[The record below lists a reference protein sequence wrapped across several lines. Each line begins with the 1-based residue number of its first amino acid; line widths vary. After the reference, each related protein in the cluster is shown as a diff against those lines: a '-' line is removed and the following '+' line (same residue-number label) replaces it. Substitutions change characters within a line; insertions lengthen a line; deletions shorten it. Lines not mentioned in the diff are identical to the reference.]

1 MKIGTASAAK
11 GERGTGLLKVGELS
25 LHSDVF
31 IPVIIVHGKEEGPT
45 FWINGAVHGDEINGS
60 LAMYEVAWELNPK
73 KLKGTL
79 ICTPIANT
87 MAYHWRQTFN
97 PLDHLDLDRQF
108 PGDPEG
114 VFSQRVAYQLFREVK
129 EKANYLINFHTHA
142 TSYSAVPY
150 VVFKS
155 VPDAKLQV
163 NHETEKVARIFGVL
177 ANCRVDIGTA
187 RGEQPSGPLFGGL
200 DVNCMLNGI
209 PAFMAEMGG
218 GGRFE
223 RENIEVAKKGIK
235 NVMKYLKMI
244 PGEPEAAH
252 EQYIFRSRKFLY
264 SNRAGLAIMAVK
276 PGDILNPGEKIAHI
290 MDFFSELEVL
300 RAKERS
306 YILGARV
313 NPVIHTGERV
323 ALLGLDWE

>member
-25 LHSDVF
+25 LHSEVF
-31 IPVIIVHGKEEGPT
+31 IPIIIVCGQEEGPT
-45 FWINGAVHGDEINGS
+45 LWINGAVHGDEINGS
-60 LAMYEVAWELNPK
+60 LATHEVAMELNPS

-79 ICTPIANT
+79 VCSPIANT
-87 MAYHWRQTFN
+87 LAYQWRQTFN
-97 PLDHLDLDRQF
+97 PFDHLDLDRQF

-114 VFSQRVAYQLFREVK
+114 VFSQRVAYHLFKEVK

-142 TSYSAVPY
+142 TPYAAVPY
-150 VVFKS
+150 TVFKFVS
-155 VPDAKLQV
+155 GASPQV
-163 NHETEKVARIFGVL
+163 NQETEKIAKAFGVL
-177 ANCRVDIGTA
+177 ENCRVDIGTA
-187 RGEQPSGPLFGGL
+187 KGEQPSGALTGGL

-223 RENIEVAKKGIK
+223 RENIEVAKRGIK

-244 PGEPEAAH
+244 PGEPEAVGR
-252 EQYIFRSRKFLY
+252 QYIFRSRKFLY
-264 SNRAGLAIMAVK
+264 SNRAGLAIMDVK

-300 RAKERS
+300 PAKERS
-306 YILGARV
+306 YIIGVRV

-323 ALLGLDWE
+323 ALLGLNWE